1 MAGFIARKGFL
12 TLLFFAA
19 SCSIMAAKS
28 VLPTNV
34 NNEDQAIS
42 VVHNQ
47 MKREISTHKAE
58 IRKLQKQLAASKLK
72 TDSLEN
78 RIKEMQG
85 EVQNQAADTKQK
97 IDSTHSSIANLHSS
111 IKDKAVLCGTILG
124 VIILVLL
131 VAVLALKKKLH
142 DNSAS
147 LENALQA
154 LKNLQNTHQNLEEG
168 SVALDNKVTELL
180 EKQLSLPQSVSKD
193 HSLAFKVADEIAR
206 IETNLYRMEPST
218 RGYKQLARSVQRMKD
233 SFMTKGYEISDLLGK
248 PYNEGMKVV
257 ANFVIDETLPE
268 GSTIITGVAKPQIIF
283 NGKLIQAAQIT
294 VSQNI

>member
-154 LKNLQNTHQNLEEG
+154 LKNLQKTHQNLEEG

-257 ANFVIDETLPE
+257 ANFVIDESLPE

>member
-12 TLLFFAA
+12 TLLFFAV

-28 VLPTNV
+28 VLPTNA

-47 MKREISTHKAE
+47 MKREIFTHKAE

-72 TDSLEN
+72 MDSLEN

-111 IKDKAVLCGTILG
+111 IKDKAVLSGTILG

-142 DNSAS
+142 DNSVS

-180 EKQLSLPQSVSKD
+180 EKQLSLPQSVSQD

-206 IETNLYRMEPST
+206 IETNLYRMDPST
-218 RGYKQLARSVQRMKD
+218 RGYKQLTRSVQRMKD
-233 SFMTKGYEISDLLGK
+233 SFMTKGYEISDLLGM

-257 ANFVIDETLPE
+257 ANLVDDDSLPK
-268 GSTIITGVAKPQIIF
+268 GSAIITGIIKPQIIF
-283 NGKLIQAAQIT
+283 EGKMIQAAQIT